1 MPTSF
6 KRFVITEALGVAA
19 LNAGINAGY
28 TSYLWRGLDP
38 LTLFGANATGFD
50 LAMTPIVIAVLSTM
64 LGTSAIRQ
72 KLRDGR
78 IEAPTIRVP
87 ASLASL
93 PNGIVL
99 RGLALG
105 AVAAIALAMPLLL
118 MLQASAMATLSLA
131 AAVLMKV
138 AITVPLSLLIVPV
151 VIFAG
156 LADVQRRASAATAER
171 VLDNRFPAK
180 A

>member
-28 TSYLWRGLDP
+28 TTYLWRKLDP
-38 LTLFGANATGFD
+38 LTLFGANAIGFD
-50 LAMTPIVIAVLSTM
+50 LATTPIVIAMLSTM

-78 IEAPTIRVP
+78 VATPMIRVT
-87 ASLASL
+87 AGLAGL
-93 PNGIVL
+93 PSGIVL

-105 AVAAIALAMPLLL
+105 TVAAIALAMPLLL
-118 MLQASAMATLSLA
+118 MLQASAIGTLSPF
-131 AAVLMKV
+131 AAVMMKV
-138 AITVPLSLLIVPV
+138 AITVLLSLLIVPM

-156 LADVQRRASAATAER
+156 LADVQRRASAAAAER
-171 VLDNRFPAK
+171 VLGNRFSAN